1 MKGEKKGEA
10 NVPAIVLSVVGGIAL
25 ILIISFVYMS
35 LNGPNYT
42 GTYNQK
48 IESGEIQNPISR
60 FGLMFS
66 DSSSEEVS
74 QGAKVIK
81 IQTEQG
87 EKHII
92 IQADLGDFDISGIE
106 KEIINYGA
114 IVLKLYNLHAIPF
127 TSITP
132 KVQVYIDK
140 DSYYAEITKGNI
152 IIKDGETQKPDI
164 IIRTTHEEI
173 FKMIEDNS
181 YAKESIS
188 SGKTSIE
195 QVANKIVLFSKGYLT
210 LYQEFST
217 IGGFF
222 IK

>member
-1 MKGEKKGEA
+1 MKGGEL
-10 NVPAIVLSVVGGIAL
+10 NIPVIVLSVIGVSTLVLA
-25 ILIISFVYMS
+25 ISFVYMS

-42 GTYNQK
+42 KTYTEKIQK
-48 IESGEIQNPISR
+48 GEIQNPISR

-66 DSSSEEVS
+66 DSQEIPE
-74 QGAKVIK
+74 GAKVIK

-92 IQADLGDFDISGIE
+92 IQADLGDFDISEVE
-106 KEIINYGA
+106 KELVNYGA
-114 IVLKLYNLHAIPF
+114 IILKLYNLHEVPF
-127 TSITP
+127 TGITP
-132 KVQVYIDK
+132 KVQIYIDENA
-140 DSYYAEITKGNI
+140 YYIEITKGNI

-173 FKMIEDNS
+173 FKMIEDNK

-195 QVANKIVLFSKGYLT
+195 QVANKVVLFSKGYLD
-210 LYQEFST
+210 LYQEFSK
-217 IGGFF
+217 ISGFF
-222 IK
+222 AKKPL

>member
-1 MKGEKKGEA
+1 MKKRGQKEL

-35 LNGPNYT
+35 LNGKNYT
-42 GTYNQK
+42 ETYNQK
-48 IESGEIQNPISR
+48 IESGKIQNPISR

-66 DSSSEEVS
+66 DSQEIP

-92 IQADLGDFDISGIE
+92 IQADLGDFDISEVE
-106 KEIINYGA
+106 KELVNYGA
-114 IVLKLYNLHAIPF
+114 IVLKLYNLHEVPF
-127 TSITP
+127 TGITP
-132 KVQVYIDK
+132 KVQIYIDGNA
-140 DSYYAEITKGNI
+140 YYIEITKGNI

-173 FKMIEDNS
+173 FKIIEDNK

-195 QVANKIVLFSKGYLT
+195 QVANKAVLFSKGYLT
-210 LYQEFST
+210 LYEEFST